1 VSRPTIA
8 DRNGAALGKV
18 ADAIGQ
24 LAFTLLYERELRM
37 FLRWPFGKPPFPPL
51 DLSDR
56 DP

>member
-1 VSRPTIA
+1 MSRPTIA
-8 DRNGAALGKV
+8 DRNEAALGEA
-18 ADAIGQ
+18 ADAIAA
-24 LAFTLLYERELRM
+24 LVFKLLYDRELRM